1 MGGQAK
7 ALNQVYPEG
16 MPGNQDNKVY
26 YSYDPE
32 KAKQLLAEAGYPDGF
47 KTTFYGHNVDP
58 FPKLAQAIQADLK
71 AIGIDAEIKLMDKA
85 TYWDFISLKK
95 SHAGIGLTDWYQ
107 DFPDP
112 SDWIGPLFIKA
123 SAVDGGANSSFWWDQ
138 RVDDLY
144 DQAVN
149 ELDPRGAHRHVSSR
163 CRTSSWTD
171 APSAPLFQPVWNGMY
186 GKNVGGY
193 YYHPVWN
200 LNFQD
205 YWKLDG
211 K

>member
-1 MGGQAK
+1 
-7 ALNQVYPEG
+7 
-16 MPGNQDNKVY
+16 MPGHQPDKSFY
-26 YSYDPE
+26 AYDPAA
-32 KAKQLLAEAGYPDGF
+32 AKKLLAEAGYPDGL
-47 KTTFYGHNVDP
+47 KTTFYSHNVDP
-58 FPKLAQAIQADLK
+58 FPKIAQAVQADLK
-71 AIGIDAEIKLMDKA
+71 AVGIEADIEQMDKA

-95 SHAGIGLTDWYQ
+95 SHAGIGLSDWYQ

-123 SAVDGGANSSFWWDQ
+123 SAIDGGANASFWWDE
-138 RVDDLY
+138 RVEDLY
-144 DQAVN
+144 AKAVN
-149 ELDPRGAHRHVSSR
+149 ELDPEARIDMYVQMQEIIMEE
-163 CRTSSWTD
+163 
-171 APSAPLFQPVWNGMY
+171 APTAPLFQPMWNGMY
-186 GKNVGGY
+186 GKDVGGY